1 MESKPRLLRLRDNDK
16 QNQTKINIVN
26 IMDYETRLMLANPDF
41 DLIDY
46 VISTTHFHLLI
57 RTKHRIIKTFTSWT
71 TGSDAVGS
79 I

>member
-1 MESKPRLLRLRDNDK
+1 
-16 QNQTKINIVN
+16 
-26 IMDYETRLMLANPDF
+26 MDYETRLMLANPDL

-57 RTKHRIIKTFTSWT
+57 HTKHRIIKTFASWT
-71 TGSDAVGS
+71 TVSDAVGS